1 MPEID
6 ALDGQEPDRAL
17 TRREQGLKDIPVV
30 FLPTKAQWRF
40 LNVFLAPDGPDSIA
54 KCAAKACVNRRT
66 VYDWQQDP
74 RFKEW
79 FHDQCEK
86 QAKTERELMWRNARK
101 LAIAGSPE
109 HIKLVAQ
116 KAGELIHAGANDR
129 RPIGPLG
136 VFINVP
142 RPDAPQLTTG
152 EQDAG
157 EVDAETVDSQ
167 ELLDTDHVAAHVAGR
182 THQSND

>member
-6 ALDGQEPDRAL
+6 ALDAPEPDRTL

-30 FLPTKAQWRF
+30 FIPTKAQWRF
-40 LNVFLAPDGPDSIA
+40 LNVFLAPDGPDSIR
-54 KCAAKACVNRRT
+54 KCAERACVNRRT
-66 VYDWQQDP
+66 VYDWQQDD
-74 RFKEW
+74 RFKQW

-116 KAGELIHAGANDR
+116 KAGELIPAGANDR

-142 RPDAPQLTTG
+142 RPDVPPLV
-152 EQDAG
+152 AG
-157 EVDAETVDSQ
+157 DRDGGQIDAETVDSQ
-167 ELLDTDHVAAHVAGR
+167 ELPDVDHVAAHVTAGA
-182 THQSND
+182 HQSND